1 MLAQNGNI
9 WSSFWLKLVE
19 NCCNILCGGYS
30 SKYISLHGI
39 CSVFNERRFF
49 TRTTDISHNGKSF
62 KTYLLQKKFW
72 WIFFY
77 RILYDGDLSV
87 LCSDEDYSS
96 TSTLPSTSQSIL
108 LKLFILVKEKRKI
121 CFHHHQNKPK
131 NVIKIEEK
139 WGERFKCTEQNTCY

>member
-1 MLAQNGNI
+1 MQIFGLHFDSNWWRTVAI
-9 WSSFWLKLVE
+9 FCVE
-19 NCCNILCGGYS
+19 DIQVN
-30 SKYISLHGI
+30 ISLHGI

-49 TRTTDISHNGKSF
+49 TRTTDISHKGKSF

-72 WIFFY
+72 WNYFLQNIVWMVIYQFY
-77 RILYDGDLSV
+77 VVMKITPVPLPCHQILN
-87 LCSDEDYSS
+87 
-96 TSTLPSTSQSIL
+96 QL

-121 CFHHHQNKPK
+121 CFHHHQNKTK